1 MVARLSVRGSMEP
14 RSLRLQIE
22 SLSQTTFIRLKNR
35 DTAAKVFL
43 ARNKYITITEMLE
56 ITMTQ
61 NAVPRLV
68 AHFNLRFSQ
77 IFLDI
82 ECEANP
88 MCAGFRTVLC
98 GVFAE
103 S

>member
-1 MVARLSVRGSMEP
+1 MEMP
-14 RSLRLQIE
+14 
-22 SLSQTTFIRLKNR
+22 K
-35 DTAAKVFL
+35 
-43 ARNKYITITEMLE
+43 

-61 NAVPRLV
+61 NAVQRLI
-68 AHFNLRFSQ
+68 AHFNLRFFP

-103 S
+103 R